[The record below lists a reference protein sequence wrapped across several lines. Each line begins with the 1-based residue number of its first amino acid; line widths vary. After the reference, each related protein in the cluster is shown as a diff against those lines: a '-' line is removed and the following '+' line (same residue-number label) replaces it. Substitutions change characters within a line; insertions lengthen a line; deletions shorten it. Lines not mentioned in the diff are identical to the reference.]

1 MGLDTP
7 SSGEN
12 YSGDWYKGKKDAKG
26 NDIPLAHKNARY
38 TVALNVLKNCDP
50 ELDNPKGV
58 ELAGIMYGGR
68 DASACVPCQQGFD
81 WEHGIITYGA
91 SLETET
97 TFAII
102 GKEGVPEINLMSIQD
117 FVAISLGKYIRNNLE
132 FGKKL
137 KRPPLVFGVNYFL
150 RDKDGKFVNG
160 VRDKHVWVKWM
171 ELRVHG
177 EAGCIQA
184 PTGYIPCYE
193 DLKKL
198 FKETLKKDYSQD
210 DYVKQFTIRVAE
222 NLAKL
227 ERVEKFHHQNVVD
240 APAEL
245 FRVLAQ
251 QRERFETAR
260 EKYGDYISPFDLI
273 TQ

>member
-1 MGLDTP
+1 
-7 SSGEN
+7 
-12 YSGDWYKGKKDAKG
+12 
-26 NDIPLAHKNARY
+26 
-38 TVALNVLKNCDP
+38 
-50 ELDNPKGV
+50 
-58 ELAGIMYGGR
+58 
-68 DASACVPCQQGFD
+68 
-81 WEHGIITYGA
+81 
-91 SLETET
+91 
-97 TFAII
+97 
-102 GKEGVPEINLMSIQD
+102 
-117 FVAISLGKYIRNNLE
+117 
-132 FGKKL
+132 
-137 KRPPLVFGVNYFL
+137 
-150 RDKDGKFVNG
+150 
-160 VRDKHVWVKWM
+160 
-171 ELRVHG
+171 VHG

-198 FKETLKKDYSQD
+198 FKKTLKKDYSQD